1 MAEVESAR
9 TACLS
14 GERSLSTGLLLY
26 TQDHDGRL
34 PPPDY
39 QADGR
44 WRSWLDI
51 SAPYLTSER
60 IAVCPANRAD
70 GAVKAHHGYKYPYTY
85 ALNERFFGVFS
96 PGPFPLENLEIAPQ
110 TAMLVEGGA
119 FRGSRAPAT
128 RDGLWS
134 LSTYADTA
142 EWPWAYRS
150 PHDGRMNVAAADGHV
165 VTVKVAHYTPAGH
178 DRLYGRL
185 GGVVYN
191 WNGGHPNG
199 DTGGPPRE

>member
-1 MAEVESAR
+1 VSTSGSSESHRPPFRLSFARLSVLGVLAVVVLAVGALLLSMAEVESAR

-119 FRGSRAPAT
+119 FRGSRAPGWPRMRGVCWAT
-128 RDGLWS
+128 SSPALPPAEGNRSGSVSDG
-134 LSTYADTA
+134 
-142 EWPWAYRS
+142 
-150 PHDGRMNVAAADGHV
+150 
-165 VTVKVAHYTPAGH
+165 
-178 DRLYGRL
+178 
-185 GGVVYN
+185 
-191 WNGGHPNG
+191 
-199 DTGGPPRE
+199 